1 VYRDHII
8 EPTPGAERAASAGP
22 QSPAVG
28 GWKARLADQM
38 APELAREIDLFEGQ
52 IELKKQGKIEDKLFA
67 EARLRRG
74 AYGQRYDNGQRHD
87 GLRQRSL
94 AFPTAATK
102 GVDTVWDAPGMQRI
116 KIPFGGLNPQ
126 QMDALAEVAE
136 EYSDAICHITTRQ
149 DVQLHYVHIDDAP
162 DLMRRL
168 AAVGITTREACG
180 NSVRNVTACAL
191 AGVCRGE
198 AFDTTPYAKALA
210 YHLLGHPDT
219 QDMGRKFK
227 VAFSGCKTRS
237 CGLTN
242 IHDLGFIAKTWHS
255 NGVTRRGFE
264 VVIGGGLGAVPYD
277 AKLFDATVPE
287 EEILPLAQATCRVFA
302 RLGEKRNRGRA
313 RLKFL
318 IEKIGLDEFRRL
330 VIEERKVLPPDPRWR
345 AYLEEVER
353 HQEIPLKRPATL
365 QRADVDPQFEA
376 WRATNVYAQR
386 QDGYVVATVTLPLG
400 DITSWQ
406 LRELADVARRY
417 VGDNVRTTVEQ
428 NLVLRYVCEADLPAL
443 YRELERLDLAL
454 GGAGKIEDVVACPG
468 TDTCKLGIAASR
480 GLAAEL
486 HERLRQRQQRAEID
500 PAVRDL
506 HIKMSGCFN
515 SCGQHHLADIGF
527 YGVSRKI
534 AGATVPHFR
543 VLMGGEWENN
553 GATYGLTIGAVPSK
567 RIPEFI
573 DHVTARYV
581 AERHAGERFKDYVT
595 RIGKKALKEMVDA
608 FSAVPAYAVDRSLY
622 SDWRDP
628 REFTTAD
635 ITTGECAGEVVPQVE
650 FDLQA
655 AEQRNFEAQVQLE
668 QGEIESA
675 DETAYQSMLIAA
687 KALVRMQFWDL
698 PDEPDRIVAEF
709 KARFYETQLFQSPDA
724 GQYAG
729 GKFALYLLNR
739 HADHSRAFTAEKAR
753 HLIEE
758 AQLFIEAAYG
768 CYQRSSEQQARVKA
782 SVAAPPVAEAIA

>member
-1 VYRDHII
+1 MPVD
-8 EPTPGAERAASAGP
+8 
-22 QSPAVG
+22 
-28 GWKARLADQM
+28 
-38 APELAREIDLFEGQ
+38 LAREIEVYETQ

-67 EARLRRG
+67 ETRLRRG
-74 AYGQRYDNGQRHD
+74 SYGQRYDNGQRHD
-87 GLRQRSL
+87 GITQRRL
-94 AFPTAATK
+94 PYPTQATK
-102 GVDTVWDAPGMQRI
+102 GTDTVWDAPGMQRI
-116 KIPFGGLNPQ
+116 KIPFGGLNPD
-126 QMDALAEVAE
+126 QMDVLADVAE

-162 DLMRRL
+162 DVMRRL
-168 AAVGITTREACG
+168 ASVGITTREACG
-180 NSVRNVTACAL
+180 NSVRNVTACPL

-198 AFDTTPYAKALA
+198 AFDTTPYAKAMA

-227 VAFSGCKTRS
+227 VAFSGCKTSS

-242 IHDLGFIAKTWHS
+242 IHDLGFIAKTWQS

-313 RLKFL
+313 RMKFL
-318 IEKIGLDEFRRL
+318 VEKIGLDEFRRL
-330 VIEERKVLPPDPRWR
+330 VLEERKILRPDPRWTD
-345 AYLEEVER
+345 YLKDVER
-353 HQEIPLKRPATL
+353 YRESPAKASSSL
-365 QRADVDPQFEA
+365 DLANLDPAFEA
-376 WRATNVYAQR
+376 WRATNVYPQR
-386 QDGYVVATVTLPLG
+386 QAGYVVATVTLPLG

-406 LRELADVARRY
+406 MRQLAEVARKF
-417 VGDNVRTTVEQ
+417 VGDTVRTTTEQ
-428 NLVLRYVCEADLPAL
+428 NLVLRWVSEADLPTL
-443 YRELERLDLAL
+443 YAELKRLDLSL
-454 GGAGKIEDVVACPG
+454 GGAGKIEDVVSCPG

-486 HERLRQRQQRAEID
+486 HERLVHRQKEGAID

-534 AGATVPHFR
+534 GGATVPHFR

-573 DHVTARYV
+573 DHVTQRYLSGRK
-581 AERHAGERFKDYVT
+581 EGERFKDFVG

-608 FSAVPAYAVDRSLY
+608 FSAVPPYNVDRTLY

-628 REFTTAD
+628 REFTTND
-635 ITTGECAGEVVPQVE
+635 ITTGECAGEVVPQIE

-655 AEQRNFEAQVQLE
+655 AEQRNFEAQIYLE
-668 QGEIESA
+668 QNESQKA
-675 DETAYQSMLIAA
+675 DEAAYQSMLIAA
-687 KALVRMQFWDL
+687 KGLVRTQLWDVTED
-698 PDEPDRIVAEF
+698 PDQVVHEF
-709 KARFYETQLFQSPDA
+709 KTRFYDTQLFQSPDA

-739 HADHSRAFTAEKAR
+739 HADKNRVFAAEQAR
-753 HLIEE
+753 HLVEE

-768 CYQRSSEQQARVKA
+768 YYQRMSEQRAQTKVAP
-782 SVAAPPVAEAIA
+782 VAAAEPAEAMA

>member
-1 VYRDHII
+1 MA
-8 EPTPGAERAASAGP
+8 T
-22 QSPAVG
+22 
-28 GWKARLADQM
+28 WKESLADRM
-38 APELAREIDLFEGQ
+38 PADLAREIDLYEGQ

-67 EARLRRG
+67 ETRLRRG
-74 AYGQRYDNGQRHD
+74 SYGQRYDNGQRHD
-87 GLRQRSL
+87 GVAHRLL
-94 AFPTAATK
+94 PFPGQATK

-116 KIPFGGLNPQ
+116 KIPFGGLNPD
-126 QMDALAEVAE
+126 QMDVLAEVAE

-168 AAVGITTREACG
+168 ASVNITTREACG
-180 NSVRNVTACAL
+180 NTVRNVTACSL
-191 AGVCRGE
+191 AGVCRCE

-227 VAFSGCKTRS
+227 VAFSGCKTSS

-242 IHDLGFIAKTWHS
+242 IHDLGFIAKTWQS
-255 NGVTRRGFE
+255 EGVTRRGFE

-277 AKLFDATVPE
+277 AKLFDAAVPE
-287 EEILPLAQATCRVFA
+287 EEIMPLAQATCRVFA

-313 RLKFL
+313 RMKFL
-318 IEKIGLDEFRRL
+318 IEKLGVEEFRRL
-330 VIEERKVLPPDPRWR
+330 VLEERKVLPQDPRWTQ
-345 AYLEEVER
+345 YLKDVER
-353 HQEIPLKRPATL
+353 YEETPAKPSSRL
-365 QRADVDPQFEA
+365 NLDNLDPEFEA
-376 WRATNVYAQR
+376 WRATNVHAQR
-386 QDGYVVATVTLPLG
+386 QAGYVVATVTLPLG

-406 LRELADVARRY
+406 MRQLANVARKY

-428 NLVLRYVCEADLPAL
+428 NLVLRWVSEGDLPAL
-443 YRELERLDLAL
+443 YAELKRLDLAL

-468 TDTCKLGIAASR
+468 TDTCKLGIANSR

-486 HERLRQRQQRAEID
+486 HERFVARQENGAID
-500 PAVRDL
+500 AAVRDL

-534 AGATVPHFR
+534 GGSTVPHFR

-573 DHVTARYV
+573 DHVTQRYQ
-581 AERHAGERFKDYVT
+581 AERQEGERFKAYVT
-595 RIGKKALKEMVDA
+595 RIGKKALKEMVDKFA
-608 FSAVPAYAVDRSLY
+608 SVPPYALDRTLY

-628 REFTTAD
+628 REFTISD
-635 ITTGECAGEVVPQVE
+635 ITTGECAGEVVPQIE

-668 QGEIESA
+668 QNEFQKA
-675 DETAYQSMLIAA
+675 DETAYQSMLVAA
-687 KALVRMQFWDL
+687 KGLVRTQLWDL
-698 PDEPDRIVAEF
+698 NDDPDRIVAEF
-709 KARFYETQLFQSPDA
+709 KTRFYDTKLFQSPDA

-739 HADHSRAFTAEKAR
+739 HADKDRVFAADKAR
-753 HLIEE
+753 RLIEE

-768 CYQRSSEQQARVKA
+768 YYQRMTEQQAKA
-782 SVAAPPVAEAIA
+782 RAASRLAEAAEATVAETT

>member
-1 VYRDHII
+1 M
-8 EPTPGAERAASAGP
+8 ASWKERLTG
-22 QSPAVG
+22 
-28 GWKARLADQM
+28 QM
-38 APELAREIDLFEGQ
+38 PVDLAREIDVYEGQ
-52 IELKKQGKIEDKLFA
+52 IELKKQGKIEDKLFG

-87 GLRQRSL
+87 GITHRTLS
-94 AFPTAATK
+94 FPTPATK
-102 GVDTVWDAPGMQRI
+102 GTETTWDAPGMQRI
-116 KIPFGGLNPQ
+116 KIPFGGLKPD
-126 QMDALAEVAE
+126 QMDVLAEVAE

-149 DVQLHYVHIDDAP
+149 DVQLHYVHIEDTP
-162 DLMRRL
+162 DVMRRL
-168 AAVGITTREACG
+168 ASAGITTREACG
-180 NSVRNVTACAL
+180 NTVRNVTACSI
-191 AGVCRGE
+191 AGVCRCE
-198 AFDTTPYAKALA
+198 AFDTTPYAKAMA

-227 VAFSGCKTRS
+227 VAFSGCKGSS

-242 IHDLGFIAKTWHS
+242 IHDLGFIAKTWQS
-255 NGVTRRGFE
+255 NGVTHRGFE

-277 AKLFDATVPE
+277 AKLFEATVPE
-287 EEILPLAQATCRVFA
+287 EEIMPLAQATCRVFA

-318 IEKIGLDEFRRL
+318 IEKIGFDEFRRL
-330 VIEERKVLPPDPRWR
+330 VLEERKVLPHDPRWTD
-345 AYLEEVER
+345 YLKDVER
-353 HQEIPLKRPATL
+353 YEEKPVRASSTL
-365 QRADVDPQFEA
+365 NPTLLDPQFEA
-376 WRATNVYAQR
+376 WRATNVYAQK
-386 QDGYVVATVTLPLG
+386 QPGYVVVTVTLPLG

-406 LRELADVARRY
+406 MRQLADVARKY
-417 VGDNVRTTVEQ
+417 VGENVRSTVEQ
-428 NLVLRYVCEADLPAL
+428 NLILRWVSEADLPAV
-443 YRELERLDLAL
+443 YAELQRLDLAL

-486 HERLRQRQQRAEID
+486 HESLVKRQKQGQID

-506 HIKMSGCFN
+506 HLKMSGCFN

-534 AGATVPHFR
+534 GGATVPHFR

-573 DHVTARYV
+573 DHVTQQYLAGRQS
-581 AERHAGERFKDYVT
+581 GERFKDYCA
-595 RIGKKALKEMVDA
+595 RIGKKALKQMVDA
-608 FSAVPAYAVDRSLY
+608 FAAVPAYAVDRTLY

-628 REFTTAD
+628 REFTISD
-635 ITTGECAGEVVPQVE
+635 ITTGECAGEVVPQIE

-655 AEQRNFEAQVQLE
+655 AEQRNFEAQVHLE
-668 QGEIESA
+668 QNEFRQA
-675 DETAYQSMLIAA
+675 DEAAYQSMLIAA
-687 KALVRMQFWDL
+687 RGLVRTQLWDL
-698 PDEPDRIVAEF
+698 SEDPDRIVPEF
-709 KARFYETQLFQSPDA
+709 RTRFYDTQLFQSPDA

-739 HADHSRAFTAEKAR
+739 YADKERTFSAEKAR
-753 HLIEE
+753 HLVEE
-758 AQLFIEAAYG
+758 AQLFIEAAHGY
-768 CYQRSSEQQARVKA
+768 YQRMVEQQAAQKA
-782 SVAAPPVAEAIA
+782 SFGVSVPAEAEATT

>member
-1 VYRDHII
+1 M
-8 EPTPGAERAASAGP
+8 
-22 QSPAVG
+22 PA
-28 GWKARLADQM
+28 D
-38 APELAREIDLFEGQ
+38 LAREIDLYEGQ
-52 IELKKQGKIEDKLFA
+52 IELKKAGKIEDKLFA
-67 EARLRRG
+67 ETRLRRG
-74 AYGQRYDNGQRHD
+74 SYGQRYDNGQRHD
-87 GLRQRSL
+87 GLTQRAL
-94 AFPTAATK
+94 PFPTPATK
-102 GVDTVWDAPGMQRI
+102 GPETVWDAPGMQRI
-116 KIPFGGLNPQ
+116 KIPFGGLNPD
-126 QMDALAEVAE
+126 QMDVLADVAE

-162 DLMRRL
+162 DAMRRL
-168 AAVGITTREACG
+168 ASVGITTREACG
-180 NSVRNVTACAL
+180 NSVRNVTACPL

-198 AFDTTPYAKALA
+198 AFDTTPYAKAMA

-227 VAFSGCKTRS
+227 VAFSGCKTSS

-242 IHDLGFIAKTWHS
+242 IHDLGFIAKTWQS

-313 RLKFL
+313 RMKFL
-318 IEKIGLDEFRRL
+318 IEKLGLEEFRRL
-330 VIEERKVLPPDPRWR
+330 VLEERKILRPDPRWTD
-345 AYLEEVER
+345 YLKDVER
-353 HQEIPLKRPATL
+353 YRETPAKASSAL
-365 QRADVDPQFEA
+365 NLANLDPQFEA
-376 WRATNVYAQR
+376 WRATNVYPQSQA
-386 QDGYVVATVTLPLG
+386 GYVVATVTLPLG

-406 LRELADVARRY
+406 MRQLADVARKF
-417 VGDNVRTTVEQ
+417 VGDTVRTTVEQ
-428 NLVLRYVCEADLPAL
+428 NLVLRWVSESDLPAL
-443 YRELERLDLAL
+443 YAELKRLDLAL
-454 GGAGKIEDVVACPG
+454 GGASKIEDVVSCPG

-486 HERLRQRQQRAEID
+486 HERYVKRQKTEGID
-500 PAVRDL
+500 PAVRDM

-534 AGATVPHFR
+534 GGATVPHFR

-573 DHVTARYV
+573 DHVTQKYV
-581 AERHAGERFKDYVT
+581 ADRKEGERFKDYVN
-595 RIGKKALKEMVDA
+595 RIGKKALKQMVDA
-608 FSAVPAYAVDRSLY
+608 FSAVPPYAVDRTLY

-635 ITTGECAGEVVPQVE
+635 ITTGECAGEVVPQIE

-655 AEQRNFEAQVQLE
+655 AEQRNFEAQIHLE
-668 QGEIESA
+668 QNEFQKA
-675 DETAYQSMLIAA
+675 DEAAYHSMLIAA
-687 KALVRMQFWDL
+687 KGLVRTQMWDIT
-698 PDEPDRIVAEF
+698 DDADQIVSEF
-709 KARFYETQLFQSPDA
+709 KARFYDTQLFQSPDA

-729 GKFALYLLNR
+729 GKFALYLINR
-739 HADHSRAFTAEKAR
+739 HADKGRVFAADRAR
-753 HLIEE
+753 HLVEE

-768 CYQRSSEQQARVKA
+768 YYQRMSEQRAAQAKP
-782 SVAAPPVAEAIA
+782 SVEVAEPAEEATA

>member
-1 VYRDHII
+1 M
-8 EPTPGAERAASAGP
+8 
-22 QSPAVG
+22 PA
-28 GWKARLADQM
+28 D
-38 APELAREIDLFEGQ
+38 LAREIDLYEGQ
-52 IELKKQGKIEDKLFA
+52 IELKKAGKIEDKLFA
-67 EARLRRG
+67 ETRLRRG
-74 AYGQRYDNGQRHD
+74 SYGQRYDNGQRHD
-87 GLRQRSL
+87 GLTQRAL
-94 AFPTAATK
+94 PFPTPATK
-102 GVDTVWDAPGMQRI
+102 GPETVWDAPGMQRI
-116 KIPFGGLNPQ
+116 KIPFGGLNPD
-126 QMDALAEVAE
+126 QMDTLADVAE
-136 EYSDAICHITTRQ
+136 EYSDVICHITTHQ

-168 AAVGITTREACG
+168 ASVGITTREACG
-180 NSVRNVTACAL
+180 NSVRNVTACPL

-198 AFDTTPYAKALA
+198 AFDTTPYAKAMA

-227 VAFSGCKTRS
+227 VAFSGCKTSS

-242 IHDLGFIAKTWHS
+242 IHDLGFIAKTWQS
-255 NGVTRRGFE
+255 NGATRRGFE

-313 RLKFL
+313 RMKFL
-318 IEKIGLDEFRRL
+318 IEKLGLEEFRRL
-330 VIEERKVLPPDPRWR
+330 VLVERKILRPDPRWTD
-345 AYLEEVER
+345 YLKDVER
-353 HQEIPLKRPATL
+353 YRETPAKASSTL
-365 QRADVDPQFEA
+365 NLANLDPQFEA
-376 WRATNVYAQR
+376 WRATNVYPQSQA
-386 QDGYVVATVTLPLG
+386 GYVVATVTLPLG

-406 LRELADVARRY
+406 MRQLADVARKF
-417 VGDNVRTTVEQ
+417 VGDTVRTTVEQ
-428 NLVLRYVCEADLPAL
+428 NLVLRWVSESDLPAL
-443 YRELERLDLAL
+443 YAELKRLDLAL
-454 GGAGKIEDVVACPG
+454 GGASKIEDVVSCPG

-486 HERLRQRQQRAEID
+486 HEKYVKRQKTDGID

-534 AGATVPHFR
+534 GGATVPHFR

-573 DHVTARYV
+573 DHVTQKYV
-581 AERHAGERFKDYVT
+581 ADRKEGERFKDFVN
-595 RIGKKALKEMVDA
+595 RIGKKALKQMVDA
-608 FSAVPAYAVDRSLY
+608 FSAVPPYAVDRTLY

-635 ITTGECAGEVVPQVE
+635 ITTGECAGEVVPQIE

-655 AEQRNFEAQVQLE
+655 AEQRNFEAQIHLE
-668 QGEIESA
+668 QSEWQKA
-675 DETAYQSMLIAA
+675 DEAAYQSMLIAA
-687 KALVRMQFWDL
+687 KGLVRTQMWDVT
-698 PDEPDRIVAEF
+698 DDADQIVKEF
-709 KARFYETQLFQSPDA
+709 TTRFYDTQLFQSPDA

-729 GKFALYLLNR
+729 GKFALYLINR
-739 HADHSRAFTAEKAR
+739 HADKARVFAADRAR
-753 HLIEE
+753 HLVEE

-768 CYQRSSEQQARVKA
+768 YYQRMTEQRAAQAKP
-782 SVAAPPVAEAIA
+782 SVEVAEPAEEATA